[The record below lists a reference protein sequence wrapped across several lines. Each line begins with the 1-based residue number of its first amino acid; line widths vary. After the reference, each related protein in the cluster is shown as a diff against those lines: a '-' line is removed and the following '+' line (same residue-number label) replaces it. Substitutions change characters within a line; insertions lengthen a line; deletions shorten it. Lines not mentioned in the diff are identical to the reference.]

1 MQPAVSPQT
10 VIGFNYAG
18 VSPADAELLRQHAAS
33 ARRVL
38 AQGDRLVGALLL
50 EAKKILPH
58 GQFGAWVMAELN
70 IGSRHAQR
78 LLAAARVRAE
88 SDKLSHL
95 PTSVL
100 VLLDAP
106 QVPSELV
113 QQIAAEAEA
122 GAPINAKII
131 ADRIE
136 TARAGEREVKRVA
149 ASRRCSESKAR
160 VLIQHRQ
167 AKRDEKREEGQRL
180 LRDTYPELW
189 NDLPA
194 SNPKLAERLR
204 RKALKAAEDAAKRE
218 AARELAELYPETLPL
233 IRKMLGTSAS
243 GLAPSLAKVEKAA
256 QRRQRAA

>member
-1 MQPAVSPQT
+1 MQPALPPQT

-18 VSPADAELLRQHAAS
+18 VSPADAELLRVHAAS

-136 TARAGEREVKRVA
+136 AARAGEREVKRVA
-149 ASRRCSESKAR
+149 VSRRCSETKAR
-160 VLIQHRQ
+160 ALIQHQQ
-167 AKRDEKREEGQRL
+167 AKRDEGQRL
-180 LRDTYPELW
+180 LRNVHPELW
-189 NDLPA
+189 DDLPA
-194 SNPKLAERLR
+194 GDQKLAERLR

-218 AARELAELYPETLPL
+218 AARELAKLYPEALPL
-233 IRKMLGTSAS
+233 IRRLLGASAS
-243 GLAPSLAKVEKAA
+243 SRAPLLAATEKAA
-256 QRRQRAA
+256 QRRQQAA